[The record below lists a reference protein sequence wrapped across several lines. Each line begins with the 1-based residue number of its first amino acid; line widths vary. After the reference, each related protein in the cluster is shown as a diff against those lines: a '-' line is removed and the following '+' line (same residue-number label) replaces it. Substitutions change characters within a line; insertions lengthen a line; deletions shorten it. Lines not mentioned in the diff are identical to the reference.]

1 MNNSEKIIWTRIQQ
15 KDAEA
20 FESYYKE
27 HYKSFFLMAYKYLKS
42 EVLAQEVVNDV
53 FVKIWEDGNKMLI
66 ESSLKSYLYKAV
78 INNSINLL
86 NRQKRERQNRQEL
99 KYRSTDSYEL
109 RDMEENEMKIRIYT
123 AIDQLPLQCRKV
135 FQMSRFEG
143 LKNQEVADKLGIS
156 IKTVKNHITHALKQL
171 SKSISKSLV
180 LILIIIIEIFIMGL

>member
-1 MNNSEKIIWTRIQQ
+1 MNNTEKIIWTLIQQ

-20 FESYYKE
+20 FEDYYKE

-53 FVKIWEDGNKMLI
+53 FVKIWEEGSRMVVD
-66 ESSLKSYLYKAV
+66 SSLKSYLYKAV
-78 INNSINLL
+78 INSSINLL
-86 NRQKRERQNRQEL
+86 NRQKRERQNRQDL
-99 KYRSTDSYEL
+99 IDRSSDSYEL
-109 RDMEENEMKIRIYT
+109 REMEENEMKIRIYA
-123 AIDQLPLQCRKV
+123 AIDQLPQQCRKV

-171 SKSISKSLV
+171 GKSVSRTLV
-180 LILIIIIEIFIMGL
+180 LIIIEIFFVRW